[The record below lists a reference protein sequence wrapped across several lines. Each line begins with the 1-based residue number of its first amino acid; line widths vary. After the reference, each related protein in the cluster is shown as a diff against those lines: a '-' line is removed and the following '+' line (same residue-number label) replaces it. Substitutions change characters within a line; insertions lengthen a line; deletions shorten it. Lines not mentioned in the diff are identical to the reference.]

1 VTEHV
6 VVVGGGLAG
15 LAAACRL
22 AEADLKVTV
31 LEARARLG
39 GATFSFRRDGLVVDN
54 GQHVLLRCYTEYLDF
69 LRRLGVAGRVHI
81 QRRFHVPVLGADG
94 RRGELRRT
102 GLPAPLHLAATLT
115 GYRMLSVADRLRVLR
130 AAQAMRRLDPADPAL
145 DERTFGDW
153 LAEHGQNAATV
164 AALWNLITV
173 AALNT
178 DAAHA
183 SLALAAMVFRTALLD
198 RADASDIGVPTVPL
212 DDLHAGPATE
222 YLTSRGAEVRL
233 RDAVRA
239 VRPTGPGF
247 EVVLDDRMVRAD
259 AVVVAVPPEPAVR
272 VCPSGAIP
280 EPDRLDRLGS
290 APIVNVHAVY
300 SEPVTGEPFTAVVD
314 SPVQWVFDRT
324 PIAGAAAGQ
333 YLAVS
338 LSAAQRWM
346 DTPTAELRELFLGE
360 LARLFPA
367 ARGVR
372 CTEFFVTRE
381 RRATFRQEPGTARLR
396 PAATTGLPGLLLA
409 GAWTATGWPDTMEG
423 AVRSGHEAARLAIER
438 LSGRRVGSAA

>member
-1 VTEHV
+1 M
-6 VVVGGGLAG
+6 VVGGGLAG

-22 AEADLKVTV
+22 ADAGARVTV

-39 GATFSFRRDGLVVDN
+39 GATFSFRRNGLVVDN

-69 LRRLGVAGRVHI
+69 LTRLGVAGRVRI
-81 QRRFHVPVLGADG
+81 QNRFHVPVLGADG

-115 GYRMLSVADRLRVLR
+115 GYRMLSVADRVRVLR

-145 DERTFGDW
+145 DRRSFGDW

-164 AALWNLITV
+164 AALWNLLTV

-198 RADASDIGVPTVPL
+198 RADASDIGVPSVPL
-212 DDLHAGPATE
+212 DQLHAEPAAA
-222 YLTSRGAEVRL
+222 YLRARGAEVRL
-233 RDAVRA
+233 RDPVRA
-239 VRPTGPGF
+239 VRPTGSGF

-259 AVVVAVPPEPAVR
+259 AVVVAVPPEPAGR
-272 VCPSGAIP
+272 ICPSGAIP
-280 EPDRLDRLGS
+280 QPERLDQLGA
-290 APIVNVHAVY
+290 APIVNVHVVY
-300 SEPVTGEPFTAVVD
+300 PEPVTEEPFTAVVD

-324 PIAGAAAGQ
+324 AVAGASRGQ

-338 LSAAQRWM
+338 LSAAQRWV
-346 DTPTAELRELFLGE
+346 DTPTGELREVFLGE
-360 LARLFPA
+360 LGRLFPA
-367 ARGVR
+367 ARGAR
-372 CTEFFVTRE
+372 GPEFFVTRE
-381 RRATFRQEPGTARLR
+381 RRATFRQAPGTARLR
-396 PAATTGLPGLLLA
+396 PVAVTGLPGLLLA

-423 AVRSGHEAARLAIER
+423 AVRSGHDAAGRAIEH
-438 LSGRRVGSAA
+438 LFGRRVGSPA